1 MRLNEKHIR
10 LLKLLLNDSISLDRL
25 SFEINISKKSIVTY
39 IGHLNN
45 YFNNEMEIYKKGNQ
59 FNLLIKNEDHFFK
72 KLKDLEEELNN
83 KLNKDNS
90 LINNVLSVLL
100 DNHPVLIDDLAE
112 RFYVSKDVIHNIIN
126 EIRKTSRTYDVKII
140 GKPNVGLYLSGEEYN
155 IRKLVIDH
163 FPGSVKNISLNEKLL
178 NEFLYLSKE
187 LKLDNNTYESLKTAL
202 KVTIKRIKS
211 NCFMSSKSLNYSY
224 IYESLEYKSLKFTTD
239 YLKNINSHI
248 NSKEEILILVTQ
260 LIGRRATF
268 LDEIISSNDEKI
280 INQIINQII
289 TQTIKDVKK
298 YFNIQIDKSL
308 FSKDIRL
315 HIKHLINRLI
325 FNIKIKTDIGLDIS
339 SQFPFAFE
347 LSKVL
352 GSNISKVAN
361 IEVSK
366 DELNYLTIYF
376 SVYLERLE
384 QNLND
389 IKTIILITQEGLS
402 VKKLLINNIS
412 NIFGNTINI
421 NTIDRYEDLNNI
433 ENDYDL
439 IISTIINRNST
450 DKVIYIDNP
459 FDRNL
464 LKSKIEQF
472 LIYKEYLIKNNFRKP
487 IILDFV
493 TESDFY
499 IFNDNL
505 YYQQYIDYLAD
516 ELIKENKVTSHFKY
530 KLNKR
535 EKKSNTVTG
544 HLGFPHTGYNGDDIC
559 IKIAFLNT
567 QCLDYKDL
575 KIIILVATPDSMKNE
590 YLLIKIYEE
599 ILSIASNN
607 YLISKLQNHNNFQD
621 FSKTLIEEMSE

>member
-280 INQIINQII
+280 INQII

-459 FDRNL
+459 FDRTL

>member
-280 INQIINQII
+280 INQII

-464 LKSKIEQF
+464 LKSKIERF

>member
-280 INQIINQII
+280 INQII

-412 NIFGNTINI
+412 NIFVNTINI

>member
-59 FNLLIKNEDHFFK
+59 FNLLIKNEDHFLK

-280 INQIINQII
+280 INQII

-433 ENDYDL
+433 EKDYDL

-535 EKKSNTVTG
+535 EKKSNTITG

>member
-280 INQIINQII
+280 INQII

-402 VKKLLINNIS
+402 VKKLL
-412 NIFGNTINI
+412 INI

>member
-25 SFEINISKKSIVTY
+25 SFEINISRKSIVTY
-39 IGHLNN
+39 IGYLNN

-72 KLKDLEEELNN
+72 KLKDLEEELSN

-187 LKLDNNTYESLKTAL
+187 LKLDNNTYENLKTAL

-268 LDEIISSNDEKI
+268 LDEIISSNDEK
-280 INQIINQII
+280 IINQII

-421 NTIDRYEDLNNI
+421 NIIDHYEDLNNI
-433 ENDYDL
+433 EKDYDL

-487 IILDFV
+487 IILDFF

-516 ELIKENKVTSHFKY
+516 ELIKENKVNSHFKY

>member
-1 MRLNEKHIR
+1 
-10 LLKLLLNDSISLDRL
+10 
-25 SFEINISKKSIVTY
+25 
-39 IGHLNN
+39 
-45 YFNNEMEIYKKGNQ
+45 FNNEMEIYKKGNQ

-268 LDEIISSNDEKI
+268 LDEIISSNDEK
-280 INQIINQII
+280 IINQII

>member
-59 FNLLIKNEDHFFK
+59 FNLLIKNEDRFLK

-280 INQIINQII
+280 INQII

-433 ENDYDL
+433 EKDYDL

-535 EKKSNTVTG
+535 EKKSNTITG

-575 KIIILVATPDSMKNE
+575 KIIILIATPDSMKNE

>member
-45 YFNNEMEIYKKGNQ
+45 YFNNEMEIYKKRNQ

-268 LDEIISSNDEKI
+268 LDEIISSNDEK
-280 INQIINQII
+280 IINQII

>member
-280 INQIINQII
+280 INQII

-499 IFNDNL
+499 IFNYNL

>member
-10 LLKLLLNDSISLDRL
+10 LLKLLLNDSVSLDRL

-268 LDEIISSNDEKI
+268 LDEIISSNDEK
-280 INQIINQII
+280 IINQII

>member
-1 MRLNEKHIR
+1 
-10 LLKLLLNDSISLDRL
+10 
-25 SFEINISKKSIVTY
+25 
-39 IGHLNN
+39 
-45 YFNNEMEIYKKGNQ
+45 MEIYKKGNQ

-72 KLKDLEEELNN
+72 KLKDLAEELNN

-268 LDEIISSNDEKI
+268 LDEIISSNDEK
-280 INQIINQII
+280 IINQII

>member
-59 FNLLIKNEDHFFK
+59 FNLLIKNEDRFLK

-280 INQIINQII
+280 INQII

-433 ENDYDL
+433 EKDYDL

-493 TESDFY
+493 KESDFY

-535 EKKSNTVTG
+535 EKKSNTITG

-575 KIIILVATPDSMKNE
+575 KIIILIATPDSMKNE

>member
-280 INQIINQII
+280 INQII

-421 NTIDRYEDLNNI
+421 NTIDRYEDLNKI

>member
-268 LDEIISSNDEKI
+268 LDEIISSNDEK
-280 INQIINQII
+280 IINQII

-575 KIIILVATPDSMKNE
+575 KIIILVATPDSMKNK

>member
-25 SFEINISKKSIVTY
+25 SFEINISRKSIVTY
-39 IGHLNN
+39 IGYLNN

-72 KLKDLEEELNN
+72 KLKDLEEELSN

-187 LKLDNNTYESLKTAL
+187 LKLDNNTYENLKTAL

-268 LDEIISSNDEKI
+268 LDEIISSNDEK
-280 INQIINQII
+280 IINQII

-421 NTIDRYEDLNNI
+421 NIIDRYEDLNNI
-433 ENDYDL
+433 EKDYDL

-487 IILDFV
+487 IIF
-493 TESDFY
+493 
-499 IFNDNL
+499 IINN
-505 YYQQYIDYLAD
+505 I
-516 ELIKENKVTSHFKY
+516 LI
-530 KLNKR
+530 
-535 EKKSNTVTG
+535 
-544 HLGFPHTGYNGDDIC
+544 I
-559 IKIAFLNT
+559 
-567 QCLDYKDL
+567 
-575 KIIILVATPDSMKNE
+575 
-590 YLLIKIYEE
+590 
-599 ILSIASNN
+599 
-607 YLISKLQNHNNFQD
+607 
-621 FSKTLIEEMSE
+621 

>member
-59 FNLLIKNEDHFFK
+59 FNLLIKNEDHFLK

-280 INQIINQII
+280 INQII

-433 ENDYDL
+433 EKDYDL

>member
-211 NCFMSSKSLNYSY
+211 NCFMSSKSLNYLY

-268 LDEIISSNDEKI
+268 LDEIISSNDEK
-280 INQIINQII
+280 IINQII

>member
-268 LDEIISSNDEKI
+268 LDEIISSNDEK
-280 INQIINQII
+280 IINQII

>member
-59 FNLLIKNEDHFFK
+59 FNLLIKNEDHFLK

-178 NEFLYLSKE
+178 NEFLCLSKE

-268 LDEIISSNDEKI
+268 LDEIISSNDEK
-280 INQIINQII
+280 IINQII

-433 ENDYDL
+433 EKDYDL
-439 IISTIINRNST
+439 IISTIINRNSA

>member
-72 KLKDLEEELNN
+72 KLKDLAEELNN

-268 LDEIISSNDEKI
+268 LDEIISSNDEK
-280 INQIINQII
+280 IINQII

>member
-59 FNLLIKNEDHFFK
+59 FNLLIKNEDHFLK

-268 LDEIISSNDEKI
+268 LDEIISSNDEK
-280 INQIINQII
+280 IINQII

-544 HLGFPHTGYNGDDIC
+544 HLGFPHTGYNGVDIC

>member
-112 RFYVSKDVIHNIIN
+112 RFYVSKDAIHNIIN

-280 INQIINQII
+280 INQII

-325 FNIKIKTDIGLDIS
+325 FNIKIKTDIGLTLVVNS
-339 SQFPFAFE
+339 P
-347 LSKVL
+347 LH
-352 GSNISKVAN
+352 
-361 IEVSK
+361 
-366 DELNYLTIYF
+366 LNYLKF
-376 SVYLERLE
+376 
-384 QNLND
+384 
-389 IKTIILITQEGLS
+389 
-402 VKKLLINNIS
+402 
-412 NIFGNTINI
+412 
-421 NTIDRYEDLNNI
+421 
-433 ENDYDL
+433 
-439 IISTIINRNST
+439 
-450 DKVIYIDNP
+450 
-459 FDRNL
+459 
-464 LKSKIEQF
+464 
-472 LIYKEYLIKNNFRKP
+472 
-487 IILDFV
+487 
-493 TESDFY
+493 
-499 IFNDNL
+499 
-505 YYQQYIDYLAD
+505 
-516 ELIKENKVTSHFKY
+516 
-530 KLNKR
+530 
-535 EKKSNTVTG
+535 
-544 HLGFPHTGYNGDDIC
+544 
-559 IKIAFLNT
+559 
-567 QCLDYKDL
+567 
-575 KIIILVATPDSMKNE
+575 
-590 YLLIKIYEE
+590 
-599 ILSIASNN
+599 
-607 YLISKLQNHNNFQD
+607 
-621 FSKTLIEEMSE
+621 

>member
-59 FNLLIKNEDHFFK
+59 FNLLIKNEDHFFE

-268 LDEIISSNDEKI
+268 LDEIISSNDEK
-280 INQIINQII
+280 IINQII

>member
-155 IRKLVIDH
+155 TRKLVIDH

-268 LDEIISSNDEKI
+268 LDEIISSNDEK
-280 INQIINQII
+280 IINQII

>member
-1 MRLNEKHIR
+1 
-10 LLKLLLNDSISLDRL
+10 
-25 SFEINISKKSIVTY
+25 
-39 IGHLNN
+39 
-45 YFNNEMEIYKKGNQ
+45 MEIYKKGNQ

-211 NCFMSSKSLNYSY
+211 NCFMSSKSSNYSY

-268 LDEIISSNDEKI
+268 LDEIISSNDEK
-280 INQIINQII
+280 IINQII

-439 IISTIINRNST
+439 IISTIINKNST

>member
-1 MRLNEKHIR
+1 
-10 LLKLLLNDSISLDRL
+10 
-25 SFEINISKKSIVTY
+25 
-39 IGHLNN
+39 
-45 YFNNEMEIYKKGNQ
+45 MEIYKKGNQ

-202 KVTIKRIKS
+202 KVTIKRIKN

-268 LDEIISSNDEKI
+268 LDEIISSNDEK
-280 INQIINQII
+280 IINQII

-389 IKTIILITQEGLS
+389 IKAIILITQEGLS

-544 HLGFPHTGYNGDDIC
+544 HLGFPHTGYNGVDIC

>member
-25 SFEINISKKSIVTY
+25 SFEINISRKSIVTY

-211 NCFMSSKSLNYSY
+211 NCLMSSKSLNYSY

-280 INQIINQII
+280 INQIINQ
-289 TQTIKDVKK
+289 TIKDVKK

-339 SQFPFAFE
+339 NQFPFAFE

-421 NTIDRYEDLNNI
+421 NTIDCYEDLNNI
-433 ENDYDL
+433 EKDYDL

-472 LIYKEYLIKNNFRKP
+472 LIFKEYLIKNNFRKP

-590 YLLIKIYEE
+590 YLLIKTYEE

-621 FSKTLIEEMSE
+621 FSKILIEEMSE

>member
-280 INQIINQII
+280 INQII

-421 NTIDRYEDLNNI
+421 NTIDRYEDLNTI